1 MAEGMTEDERGSVG
15 SAAFDPA
22 LRPSD
27 MTATASSTGHDGDPG
42 TDDTDPDRRDLRA
55 EIGKY
60 VSLASF
66 PATAAQLCSTAREGG
81 ADDTVMQRLEGLP
94 AGETY
99 PNARE
104 LWAALG
110 LGDSGRF

>member
-1 MAEGMTEDERGSVG
+1 MAEDERTKVNG
-15 SAAFDPA
+15 AAFDPA
-22 LRPSD
+22 LRSTD
-27 MTATASSTGHDGDPG
+27 LNETAKSAGHDADPG

-66 PATAAQLCSTAREGG
+66 PATAAELCRTARQGG
-81 ADDTVMQRLEGLP
+81 ADDTVVQTLERLP
-94 AGETY
+94 ADATY
-99 PNARE
+99 PNTRE

-110 LGDSGRF
+110 LGDAGRF

>member
-1 MAEGMTEDERGSVG
+1 MTEDERDNPVG
-15 SAAFDPA
+15 AAFDPA

-27 MTATASSTGHDGDPG
+27 LTAGSAGHDGDPG
-42 TDDTDPDRRDLRA
+42 SDDTDPDRRDLRA

-66 PATAAQLCSTAREGG
+66 PATAAELCRTARQNSAG
-81 ADDTVMQRLEGLP
+81 DTVMQALERLP
-94 AGETY
+94 ADATY

-110 LGDSGRF
+110 LGDTGRF